1 MRIFRPL
8 KDGFWPDVV
17 GALGTLA
24 GATIG
29 AFVFDSFS
37 MLWGAAVGVTIAV
50 LISAVRRA
58 RRQRDPDPLN

>member
-8 KDGFWPDVV
+8 KDGFWGDVL
-17 GALGTLA
+17 GALGVLA

-29 AFVFDSFS
+29 AAVFDSFS
-37 MLWGAAVGVTIAV
+37 VLWGTAVGVTIAV